1 MKYGIRD
8 GLLREPL
15 DTLFTVGKEIGFDGI
30 EYCIGGDYKDSL
42 LWKDDGPERLKTLAD
57 KDGMEISSL
66 SPGVF
71 SSLNPVVPD
80 AAKRA
85 EGREML
91 TYVIEVCPSLDT
103 DSILVPMFPRD
114 VADWTEE
121 TWKMLVDGFKPL
133 AEVAERHRVFLDLET
148 TFNADQL
155 LMVIDRIGSQYV
167 KVYYDVG
174 NCTNRGFDVPA
185 ELRQLGDQIGMIHIK
200 DTDRG
205 AALGEGRVDFKGVS
219 DAIRDTGYD
228 GYLVLETPAGDD
240 PKAAAAQNLAFMKKL
255 GR

>member
-8 GLLREPL
+8 GMLRQPL
-15 DTLFTVGKEIGFDGI
+15 ETMFTIAKEIGFDGI

-42 LWKDDGPERLKTLAD
+42 LWQKDGVERLKSLAD

-71 SSLNPVVPD
+71 SSLSPVVPD

-91 TYVIEVCPSLDT
+91 THVIEVCPPLET
-103 DSILVPMFPRD
+103 DSILIPMFPRD
-114 VADWTEE
+114 VAEWKEE
-121 TWKMLVDGFKPL
+121 TWQMLVDGFKPL
-133 AEVAERHRVFLDLET
+133 AEVAERHKVTLDLET

-155 LMVIDRIGSQYV
+155 LMVMDRIGSQYV
-167 KVYYDVG
+167 KVYYDTG

-185 ELRQLGDQIGMIHIK
+185 ELRQLGDQVGMIHAK
-200 DTDRG
+200 DTDG
-205 AALGEGRVDFKGVS
+205 KMLGEGRVDFKGVNE
-219 DAIRDTGYD
+219 AIRDIGYD
-228 GYLVLETPAGDD
+228 GYIVLETPTGDD
-240 PKAAAAQNLAFMKKL
+240 PRAANAQNLAFIRKL
-255 GR
+255 GK

>member
-8 GLLREPL
+8 GMLREPL
-15 DTLFTVGKEIGFDGI
+15 ETLFTVAKNIGFDGI

-42 LWKDDGPERLKTLAD
+42 LWKEDGPEKLKALAD
-57 KDGMEISSL
+57 KDGVEISSL

-71 SSLNPVVPD
+71 SSLNPVIPD
-80 AAKRA
+80 DAKRA

-91 TYVIEVCPSLDT
+91 THVIEVCPPLDT

-114 VADWTEE
+114 VAEWTEE
-121 TWKMLVDGFKPL
+121 TWRMLVDGFKPL
-133 AEVAERHRVFLDLET
+133 AEVAEKHKVFLDLET

-155 LMVIDRIGSQYV
+155 LMIIDRIGSEYV

-174 NCTNRGFDVPA
+174 NCTNRGFDAPA

-200 DTDRG
+200 DTDR
-205 AALGEGRVDFKGVS
+205 AMLGGGRVDFKGV
-219 DAIRDTGYD
+219 DAAIREIGYD
-228 GYLVLETPAGDD
+228 GYLVLETPSGDD
-240 PKAAAAQNLAFMKKL
+240 PKAAAAQNLAFIKKL
-255 GR
+255 GK